1 MCSTEVLLKPVYL
14 KNRAERGKST
24 HRLAS
29 GASLRLMLREWDQL
43 EIEEVWIERED
54 KLITKGVKGSNE
66 ERLVRIEEDSL

>member
-1 MCSTEVLLKPVYL
+1 
-14 KNRAERGKST
+14 
-24 HRLAS
+24 
-29 GASLRLMLREWDQL
+29 MLREWDQL